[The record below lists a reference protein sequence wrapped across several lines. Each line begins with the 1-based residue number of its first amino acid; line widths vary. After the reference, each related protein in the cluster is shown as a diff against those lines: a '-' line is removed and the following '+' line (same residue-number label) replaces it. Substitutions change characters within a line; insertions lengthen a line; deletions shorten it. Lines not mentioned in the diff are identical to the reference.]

1 MKRNIVFGFLVVFI
15 LVALSVLPRFVVGEE
30 KVTMPFGGKE
40 NVKFAEKMW
49 KSMEDY
55 QMWMIQ
61 SDMAPGKSPHGA
73 FVRLYY
79 NVVNLD
85 GKPYHVIIKDNFM
98 PNKQLAAVTVM
109 LQREAGYDP
118 DNNNWFWVKYD
129 ADGTVSKNDK
139 GMALAGRVAKGMDMG
154 CIACHKKADDDDY
167 VFVNDSKM

>member
-1 MKRNIVFGFLVVFI
+1 MKRNIIFGFLVVFI
-15 LVALSVLPRFVVGEE
+15 LVALSLLPRFVVGEE
-30 KVTMPFGGKE
+30 KMAMPFGGKDD
-40 NVKFAEKMW
+40 VKFAEKMW
-49 KSMEDY
+49 KAMEDY

-61 SDMAPGKSPHGA
+61 SDMAQGKSPHGA

-139 GMALAGRVAKGMDMG
+139 GMALAGRVAKGMDTG

>member
-1 MKRNIVFGFLVVFI
+1 M
-15 LVALSVLPRFVVGEE
+15 LPQLVVGEE
-30 KVTMPFGGKE
+30 KMPMPFGGKKDVE
-40 NVKFAEKMW
+40 FANKMW
-49 KSMEDY
+49 KAMKDY
-55 QMWMIQ
+55 QMWPIQ

-79 NVVNLD
+79 SLVNID

-109 LQREAGYDP
+109 LQREDAYDA

-139 GMALAGRVAKGMDMG
+139 GMALAGRVAKGMDTG
-154 CIACHKKADDDDY
+154 CIACHKGANDNDY
-167 VFVNDSKM
+167 VFTNDKQM